1 MKTHWLEEWENEQDD
16 KIEELEERAAILEYD
31 GNMTRQDAEK
41 KTLEQSKEKDLKDK
55 GLNQ

>member
-1 MKTHWLEEWENEQDD
+1 MGNEQDD